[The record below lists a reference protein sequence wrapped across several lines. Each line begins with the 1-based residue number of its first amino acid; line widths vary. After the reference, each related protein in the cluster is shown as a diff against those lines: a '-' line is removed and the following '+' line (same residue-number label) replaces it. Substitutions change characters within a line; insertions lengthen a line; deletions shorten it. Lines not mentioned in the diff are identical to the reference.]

1 MKLKYMVSK
10 RDKSFYVFFF
20 LDMVRV
26 FSPFP
31 QYYDIEENTVPAV
44 VHTLR
49 RDDRVQKIRIK
60 TFGRGFS
67 PTIMSGTV

>member
-20 LDMVRV
+20 LDMLRG

-49 RDDRVQKIRIK
+49 RDDRVQK
-60 TFGRGFS
+60 
-67 PTIMSGTV
+67 